1 MQTIISYFQ
10 DFFQQTNKPFLI
22 FCTAFAALLVIA
34 NYKLGI
40 ESKWLAE
47 LGPRPLKFAGFYLLY
62 LLAFTMPYLFYF
74 ITVRSAV
81 VTPFIAALIVIA
93 PAIFALKVTAGG
105 WQEIIRNV
113 IPGENGR
120 YWAIISNW
128 PIRFL
133 LTGSLLFL
141 FNLLLKKQGQ
151 PALADLGLT
160 TENFK
165 WWPYIVLLIGIIPL
179 VGFAASQPSF
189 LHAYPKLKALQFLA
203 PGGPTTFRKI
213 VFELS
218 YASDFLT
225 IELFF
230 RGFLVVAFTR
240 YLGPAAIL
248 PMAVFYCSIHFGKPL
263 LECISSYFGGIL
275 LGVIACYS
283 QSILGGIVVHIGL
296 AWMMELAA
304 MLAAN
309 RFLKA

>member
-22 FCTAFAALLVIA
+22 FCTVFAAMLVIA
-34 NYKLGI
+34 NYRWGI
-40 ESKWLAE
+40 EPKWLAA
-47 LGPRPLKFAGFYLLY
+47 LPDRPAKFAGFYLLY
-62 LLAFTMPYLFYF
+62 LLAFSIPCLFYF
-74 ITVRSAV
+74 IVVRPAII
-81 VTPFIAALIVIA
+81 TPLLAALIVIA

-105 WQEIIRNV
+105 WQEIIRNQL
-113 IPGENGR
+113 PGENGR
-120 YWAIISNW
+120 YWAIISDW
-128 PIRFL
+128 PIRL
-133 LTGSLLFL
+133 LITGSLLIL
-141 FNLLLKKQGQ
+141 LELLLKKQGQ
-151 PALADLGLT
+151 PALPVLGLT
-160 TENFK
+160 KANFK
-165 WWPYIVLLIGIIPL
+165 WWPYILLLIAIIPL

-189 LHAYPKLKALQFLA
+189 LHAYPKLKALRFLA
-203 PGGPTTFRKI
+203 PGGPSTIQKI

-230 RGFLVVAFTR
+230 RGFLVVVFAR

-283 QSILGGIVVHIGL
+283 QSILGGIIVHIGL

-304 MLAAN
+304 ILAAN
-309 RFLKA
+309 RFFKA